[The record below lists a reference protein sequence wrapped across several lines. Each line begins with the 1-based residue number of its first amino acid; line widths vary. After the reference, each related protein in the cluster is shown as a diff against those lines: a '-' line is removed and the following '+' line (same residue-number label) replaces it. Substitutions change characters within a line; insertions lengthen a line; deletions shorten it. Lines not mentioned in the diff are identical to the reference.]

1 MSWGTLGAVVVG
13 AAVLAWGLA
22 DQWLPH
28 VRPRI
33 QNALHSIQRT
43 GTEAL
48 ALPGRIVAPSMQA
61 PASAPVSAAPLR
73 KCVDRQGRTTYA
85 DQPCPHDA
93 REQEVGGAVTVLPS
107 TTTPEHRPP
116 EAPLESRVT
125 RDRR

>member
-13 AAVLAWGLA
+13 GAVLAWGLA
-22 DQWLPH
+22 DQWLPY

-33 QNALHSIQRT
+33 QNALHSVQRT

-61 PASAPVSAAPLR
+61 PVSAPVSAAPLR

>member
-1 MSWGTLGAVVVG
+1 MSWGTLSAVVVG
-13 AAVLAWGLA
+13 GAVLAWGLA
-22 DQWLPH
+22 DQWLPY

-33 QNALHSIQRT
+33 QNALHSVQRT

-61 PASAPVSAAPLR
+61 PVSAPVSAAPLR
-73 KCVDRQGRTTYA
+73 KCVDTQGRTTYA

-116 EAPLESRVT
+116 EAPLEGGVT